1 MAIVRFA
8 GLAACAALGAQA
20 QVNTLP
26 FAHPFEPLVVT
37 ASRTPTDP
45 LPTLREAVVITRE
58 DLDAAG
64 PVSLAEALQ
73 RFAGVEIRTT
83 GGPGQPA
90 SLFLRGTGNAQTL
103 VLIDG
108 LRAGSGSSGGTAL
121 EAIPLEM
128 IERIEV
134 VKGPL
139 SSLYGSDAIGGVVQ
153 VFTRGRGV
161 PHLFASA
168 GYGSDND
175 RRASAGVSS
184 VDGNTAFSLNAGGR
198 KVDARS
204 ATNPRAGFFY
214 DPDRDP
220 HEEAFANGR
229 LSHKAW
235 NGEELVLDAFATRSR
250 TSYDGGSPDDRAI
263 QEITGV
269 RVSSST
275 EFMPWWRLRLDAGH
289 AEDRY
294 RSEGGYASRY
304 DTKRDQ
310 GTFVNELGVAGGKA
324 LLGAELVRE
333 RVTGTDQIAGP
344 LFPATRRDTKGYFA
358 SIVQAQGENRF
369 EGNVRHD
376 QDDFYGGHTTGS
388 ASLGFLLMSGVR
400 ASATYAQGFRAPT
413 FNDVYGYPG
422 FSIGNDK
429 LRPEKS
435 RNREASLRDAGTLP
449 FQWRA
454 TAFDNRLDDLIVPRA
469 LGDGTY
475 QATNVARAR
484 VRGLELEGAAT
495 WYGVRLQARFT
506 AQRARD
512 EDTGLRL
519 QGRADRFGS
528 LEAARTFGRW
538 TVGANVLASGARND
552 ATPPTDAA
560 RVGGYARV
568 DARVRYTAAKFWN
581 VELTAVNVADRRYEN
596 AAGFD
601 APRRGVFLNVRFDAF

>member
-1 MAIVRFA
+1 MAIVRLA
-8 GLAACAALGAQA
+8 GLAAFAALGAHA

-37 ASRTPTDP
+37 ASRTPTEP
-45 LPTLREAVVITRE
+45 LPTLREAVVITRDE
-58 DLDAAG
+58 LDAAG
-64 PVSLAEALQ
+64 PVSLADVLQ
-73 RFAGVEIRTT
+73 RYAGVEIRTT
-83 GGPGQPA
+83 GGAGQPP
-90 SLFLRGTGNAQTL
+90 SLFLRGAGNAQTL

-121 EAIPLEM
+121 DAIPLEM

-153 VFTRGRGV
+153 VFTRGKSV
-161 PHLFASA
+161 PHLFAAA
-168 GYGSDND
+168 GYGSEND

-184 VDGNTAFSLNAGGR
+184 VDGNTAFSLAAGGR

-204 ATNPRAGFFY
+204 ATNPRAGAFY

-220 HEEAFANGR
+220 HDEAFANGR

-235 NGEELVLDAFATRSR
+235 NGEELILDAFATRSR
-250 TSYDGGSPDDRAI
+250 THYDGGSPDDRAL
-263 QEITGV
+263 QELTGV
-269 RVSSST
+269 RASSST
-275 EFMPWWRLRLDAGH
+275 EFMPWWRLRLEAGH

-304 DTKRDQ
+304 DTRRDQ
-310 GTFVNELGVAGGKA
+310 GTFVNEFGVGGGKA

-333 RVTGTDQIAGP
+333 RVTGSDQYVGE
-344 LFPATRRDTKGYFA
+344 LFPGDRRDTAGYFA

-369 EGNVRHD
+369 EANVRHD

-388 ASLGFLLMSGVR
+388 SSLGFLLMAGVR

-422 FSIGNDK
+422 FSIASPA
-429 LRPEKS
+429 LRPERS

-449 FQWRA
+449 FHWRA
-454 TAFDNRLDDLIVPRA
+454 TAYDNRLDDLIVPVA
-469 LGDGTY
+469 LSDGTY

-484 VRGLELEGAAT
+484 VRGIELEGDFT
-495 WYGVRLQARFT
+495 WHGVRMRGRFT

-512 EDTGLRL
+512 EDSGARL

-528 LEAARTFGRW
+528 FDASRRFGRW
-538 TVGANVLASGARND
+538 TVGANVVASGPRND
-552 ATPPTDAA
+552 ATPPSDAA
-560 RVGGYARV
+560 RLAGYARV